1 MTPDGVMLEGFAA
14 QAEQAW
20 NNVLAVLEA
29 AGMGV
34 EDLVHV
40 NIYYLDK
47 GEVATVRAT
56 RDRFLGDHKPS
67 VDLRGGERPGANGL
81 AVRDGRRRRQGVR
94 GGDLPGRRTTPATL
108 SMSRVAPRCAAAST
122 RKGFPADASAGAKV
136 AASRTST

>member
-1 MTPDGVMLEGFAA
+1 MLKLYNPTTMAPSAAHYSQGVEVPPGARMLYIAGQVGVTPDGAMLDGFSA

-56 RDRFLGDHKPS
+56 RDRFLGDHRPS
-67 VDLRGGERPGANGL
+67 STFAVVSAL
-81 AVRDGRRRRQGVR
+81 AQPDW
-94 GGDLPGRRTTPATL
+94 LYE
-108 SMSRVAPRCAAAST
+108 M
-122 RKGFPADASAGAKV
+122 DAV
-136 AASRTST
+136 AAKA